1 MGVSI
6 NGVPKKW
13 MVYLLF
19 ISWKIHEKSHETTAN
34 QWCAKIFPAI
44 PWPHVPDRWRRPR
57 LWCPGTRQSY
67 CVLLWSNLTS
77 PKTCAVLI
85 WWFPKMGVP
94 PNHPFQMGF
103 SWFSTINHPLLAT
116 PMTME
121 TPYVTDKKGQSW
133 PVCFSMFLM
142 LDPHLGTSGKKRSRF
157 QKIIQSS
164 RCLVGHREAIGDVH
178 CTSLTS
184 DVLAMGSSS
193 YA

>member
-1 MGVSI
+1 M
-6 NGVPKKW
+6 K
-13 MVYLLF
+13 
-19 ISWKIHEKSHETTAN
+19 
-34 QWCAKIFPAI
+34 I
-44 PWPHVPDRWRRPR
+44 PWNYCKSVVRQNPSQQSHGPMFLIDGDASSVVSWDQ
-57 LWCPGTRQSY
+57 QSY
-67 CVLLWSNLTS
+67 CVLL
-77 PKTCAVLI
+77 CQI
-85 WWFPKMGVP
+85 WLVQDVRSFNMVVPKMGVH

-116 PMTME
+116 PLTME

-133 PVCFSMFLM
+133 PVCSPCFSCLITPW
-142 LDPHLGTSGKKRSRF
+142 DQWEKRSRF